1 MIRGMRTQRWL
12 AGVPILLLALML
24 APAAI
29 PALQPADALRVVSYN
44 IRHGRGND
52 DVVDLERTAR
62 VLRALAPDVVGLQ
75 EVDDRAKRSGGV
87 PQAARLGEL
96 LGMHHAFGRFMDY
109 QGGAYGM
116 AILSRHPIVSRR
128 EVPLPEGNEPRVAL
142 SVETRLPDDTLV
154 TVVNVHF
161 DWVRDDGFRFAQAE
175 TLTKYL
181 DALETPVILL
191 GDFNDLP
198 ESRTLAL
205 FRSRFGEAA
214 KPEGDRFTFS
224 ATDPRREID
233 YIFFSPITA
242 WKVRE
247 VRVIDER
254 VASDHRPV
262 LAVLESVR

>member
-1 MIRGMRTQRWL
+1 
-12 AGVPILLLALML
+12 
-24 APAAI
+24 
-29 PALQPADALRVVSYN
+29 
-44 IRHGRGND
+44 
-52 DVVDLERTAR
+52 
-62 VLRALAPDVVGLQ
+62 
-75 EVDDRAKRSGGV
+75 
-87 PQAARLGEL
+87 
-96 LGMHHAFGRFMDY
+96 
-109 QGGAYGM
+109 
-116 AILSRHPIVSRR
+116 
-128 EVPLPEGNEPRVAL
+128 
-142 SVETRLPDDTLV
+142 
-154 TVVNVHF
+154 VNVHF